1 MKEWLLEASGRRPS
15 SGDRGR
21 RRCDEAPARWRTT
34 SNIIARSTRTMQQRP
49 CSRRQ
54 RAGLQRRTA
63 AAGDPNDAA
72 AGGSSRATRRR
83 GTAAPEIANRRS
95 RTAGAAAAIARTA
108 AAAVWLWRT
117 EADDHAAAVRR
128 DSDQWRRLRLLRCA
142 VSAATTATTR
152 FRRWRRLGSGFG
164 AEAVSAQ

>member
-1 MKEWLLEASGRRPS
+1 MKEWLLEAAGRRPS

-21 RRCDEAPARWRTT
+21 RRCDKGSGTVADHQQHQRGARGRCSSGPAADD
-34 SNIIARSTRTMQQRP
+34 NA
-49 CSRRQ
+49 
-54 RAGLQRRTA
+54 AGLQRRTA

-83 GTAAPEIANRRS
+83 GTAAPEIADRRS

-108 AAAVWLWRT
+108 AEAVWLWRT

-128 DSDQWRRLRLLRCA
+128 DSGQWRRLRLLR
-142 VSAATTATTR
+142 
-152 FRRWRRLGSGFG
+152 RRGFG
-164 AEAVSAQ
+164 CDYGNDAISAVASAW